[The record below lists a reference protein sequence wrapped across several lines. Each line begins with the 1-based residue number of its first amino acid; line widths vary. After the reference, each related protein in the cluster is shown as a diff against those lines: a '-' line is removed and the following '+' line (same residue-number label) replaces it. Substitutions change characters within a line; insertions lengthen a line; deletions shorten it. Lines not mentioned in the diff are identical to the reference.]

1 VFHLGVIAIALSMI
15 FKAVYLSFH
24 QFLNRDSLEYQM
36 CPATLINN
44 ADVHVID
51 SAQAWVALATAL
63 VEQQTM
69 LGRPCLSLVK
79 THLDAVMR
87 STLLRMR
94 VGEQQYRLRLVAL
107 TVIEAVQAAVAVGL
121 DDAHAVGCMRRPRS
135 AEILC
140 YGDGAK
146 LRRVLCA
153 AVQH

>member
-1 VFHLGVIAIALSMI
+1 
-15 FKAVYLSFH
+15 
-24 QFLNRDSLEYQM
+24 M
-36 CPATLINN
+36 CPAALINN

-94 VGEQQYRLRLVAL
+94 VGEQQYRLRLASIL
-107 TVIEAVQAAVAVGL
+107 VIKSIKASIAVGF
-121 DDAHAVGCMRRPRS
+121 DDAHAIGCMRCPRV
-135 AEILC
+135 AEVAC

-146 LRRVLCA
+146 LRRALCA
-153 AVQH
+153 AV